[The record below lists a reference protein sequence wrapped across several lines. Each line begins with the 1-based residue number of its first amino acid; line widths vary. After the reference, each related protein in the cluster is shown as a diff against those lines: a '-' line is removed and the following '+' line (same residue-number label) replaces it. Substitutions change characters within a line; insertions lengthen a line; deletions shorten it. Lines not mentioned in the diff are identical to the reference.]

1 MNLSQVVGRLHT
13 LFSKTP
19 NSIRG
24 IVRMRRR
31 LWFLSAGVGFLI
43 LNGCAPAFPP
53 ETVEPPP
60 PVYRFAD
67 VPIPPDFVRDSTES
81 FVFETPTLKA
91 GIVVY
96 RGGASVDSVVEFF
109 KAEMPQHGWVLINS
123 FEHQEVRL
131 NFEKPGWSCTIRVDR
146 RNLKTMAEI
155 VIGPKADP
163 GPELGLLPEEQ
174 QPGFG
179 GPEDL

>member
-13 LFSKTP
+13 LFPETP
-19 NSIRG
+19 NSIRQ
-24 IVRMRRR
+24 IARMRRK

-53 ETVEPPP
+53 ESAEPPP
-60 PVYRFAD
+60 PVYRFSD
-67 VPIPPDFVRDSTES
+67 VPIPPDFVRDSAAS
-81 FVFETPTLKA
+81 FIFETPTLKA

-96 RGGASVDSVVEFF
+96 RGGADVDSVVEFF
-109 KAEMPQHGWVLINS
+109 KAEMPLHGWSLINS

-131 NFEKPGWSCTIRVDR
+131 NFEKPGWSCTVRVNR
-146 RNLKTMAEI
+146 GNLRTMAEI
-155 VIGPKADP
+155 VIGPKAEV

-174 QPGFG
+174 QPELG